1 MAEKE
6 SLETESA
13 TTAAQSPPASQDH
26 RPKNSGDDIAAFT
39 IGQVIQSRYKILG
52 KVPFDQTLFRAKDLQ
67 EGRVVAVRPLPSVIV
82 SDAREFDFVR
92 LEVNRLR
99 ELRHSNL
106 LQLFEFEPNGD
117 SPFVTCELANGF
129 SLQELLQARRGL
141 AWEEALQIAKPVSDV
156 LDFIAGPRMLSDR
169 ISPRRVFIEVAKSS
183 EQPAELLQMLVFTWP
198 PFTVKVDPLS
208 LVRAEGLAEST
219 AVSDEATKVPH
230 VRQLA
235 LLTYELLGGKNLLT
249 SAGSSLSLSP
259 LPALNEQANAT
270 LSAGFTDPDRFRTT
284 NEFLDAMEKAAAQV
298 AESLALE
305 ARPKT
310 EQDTGRELVE
320 RSKFSKA
327 PIGRRS
333 ARVSALLLKV
343 GGVGLFVAIAAGAGV
358 VADLMLRKEP
368 SIFQGPKQE
377 AVALPSPD
385 VGIVPQHGV
394 VAAPGAQ
401 PAAAPAKPVAP
412 IVGQISIRSTPPGST
427 FEISGANQEIKR
439 GIAPAVIDNLPLGR
453 YEVRLKH
460 SGWPDYVESVSVQP
474 SGTATVDH
482 TFQGINVELRSDP
495 PGATIFMNQTML
507 GKTPLTV
514 SLPPSPVELVSRLGA
529 LEPVSKR
536 VTPDPNGTATV
547 EFKHS
552 YGWVQVSSNRRN
564 SEVLIEGFSFGK
576 APIVGILPPGRHPV
590 LVRTPGYQ
598 DLTQYA
604 DVQTGQRISLAFKFT
619 RSMRIRRSNHSAGSS
634 PGLTS
639 DGETVSRFYRDSP
652 SAYQTD

>member
-13 TTAAQSPPASQDH
+13 TTAAQSHPASQHH
-26 RPKNSGDDIAAFT
+26 RPKNSGDNVAAFT
-39 IGQVIQSRYKILG
+39 IGQLIQSRYKILD

-67 EGRVVAVRPLPSVIV
+67 EDRIVAVRPLPSVIV

-99 ELRHSNL
+99 ELRHPNV
-106 LQLFEFEPNGD
+106 LQLFELEPNDD

-156 LDFIAGPRMLSDR
+156 LDFISGPRMLSDR
-169 ISPRRVFIEVAKSS
+169 ISPRRVFIEAAKGS
-183 EQPAELLQMLVFTWP
+183 EEPAELLQMLVFTWP

-208 LVRAEGLAEST
+208 LVKADGLAESS
-219 AVSDEATKVPH
+219 AVSDEAAKVPH

-235 LLTYELLGGKNLLT
+235 LLIYELLGGKNLLT
-249 SAGSSLSLSP
+249 SAGSSLSLGP

-270 LSAGFTDPDRFRTT
+270 LAAGFTDPDRFRTT
-284 NEFLDAMEKAAAQV
+284 SEFLSAMEKAAAQV
-298 AESLALE
+298 AESPALE
-305 ARPKT
+305 ARPKPT
-310 EQDTGRELVE
+310 RDTNRALVE
-320 RSKFSKA
+320 RSRSPKA
-327 PIGRRS
+327 PIVRRS

-358 VADLMLRKEP
+358 VADLMLRKAP

-377 AVALPSPD
+377 AGALPSPD
-385 VGIVPQHGV
+385 VAIVPQHE
-394 VAAPGAQ
+394 VAAVPTAQ
-401 PAAAPAKPVAP
+401 PAPTATKAVAP
-412 IVGQISIRSTPPGST
+412 IVGKISIRSTPPGSA
-427 FEISGANQEIKR
+427 FEISGANQEMNR
-439 GIAPAVIDNLPLGR
+439 GTAPAVIDNLPSGH
-453 YEVRLKH
+453 YQVRLKL

-474 SGTATVDH
+474 GGTVTVDH

-495 PGATIFMNQTML
+495 PGATIFMDQTVL

-514 SLPPSPVELVSRLGA
+514 SLPPVPVELVSRLGA

-536 VTPDPNGTATV
+536 ITPDPSGTATV
-547 EFKHS
+547 EFKHN

-590 LVRTPGYQ
+590 LVRAPGYQ
-598 DLTQYA
+598 DQTQFA
-604 DVQTGQRISLAFKFT
+604 DVQTGQRISLTFRFT
-619 RSMRIRRSNHSAGSS
+619 RSMRVRGSNHSAGNS
-634 PGLTS
+634 PRFTS
-639 DGETVSRFYRDSP
+639 GEETVPRYRDSP
-652 SAYQTD
+652 TAYQTD